1 MSEQIDSYEGPAGDS
16 ALVRMLYPAP
26 AERSTSAILKW
37 WERRRLPYNLIVG
50 ASGVATLAVNA
61 LVHGVPGGPL
71 GVLGPIVFVGVL
83 ANIAYTL
90 GSVTEITAEKIWGR
104 KVLPVGPVLFRQ
116 GVLFSVGLTFVL
128 PMIIL
133 TVGAVAKILGAIF

>member
-16 ALVRMLYPAP
+16 ALVRMLYPSP
-26 AERSTSAILKW
+26 AERSTGAILKW

-90 GSVTEITAEKIWGR
+90 GSVTEITAEKIWGG

>member
-1 MSEQIDSYEGPAGDS
+1 M
-16 ALVRMLYPAP
+16 
-26 AERSTSAILKW
+26 
-37 WERRRLPYNLIVG
+37 
-50 ASGVATLAVNA
+50 ATLAVNA
-61 LVHGVPGGPL
+61 LVHGLPGGPAA
-71 GVLGPIVFVGVL
+71 VLGPIVFVGVL